1 MLSSFCRTCGA
12 PNNNIFPAIESMKQ
26 SPLYKALHA
35 TFVPE
40 LVNVLYDNELMKRE
54 TIYLTPN
61 QAGGQSGGQA
71 GGQASHATDPNKPRG
86 VHHSK
91 LLQRD
96 TMSTI
101 QQGQAGGQASHAT
114 DPNKPHGVHHSK
126 RLRRDTTSSR
136 VRAQAAAQARTTS
149 QSRWD
154 ANLKKLMNGTA
165 HLNPNAKIDFNTN
178 CASIK
183 RIFEE
188 VNLFGCQWCL

>member
-54 TIYLTPN
+54 IIYLTPN
-61 QAGGQSGGQA
+61 QAGGQSG
-71 GGQASHATDPNKPRG
+71 
-86 VHHSK
+86 
-91 LLQRD
+91 
-96 TMSTI
+96 
-101 QQGQAGGQASHAT
+101 GQAGGQASHAT